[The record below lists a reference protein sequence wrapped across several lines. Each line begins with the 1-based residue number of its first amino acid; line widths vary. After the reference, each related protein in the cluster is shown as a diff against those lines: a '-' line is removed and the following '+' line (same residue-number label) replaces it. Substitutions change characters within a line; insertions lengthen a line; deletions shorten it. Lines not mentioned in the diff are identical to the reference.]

1 MAYQA
6 AVLTAPRSFEMRSIP
21 EPEVAGD
28 DVLIEVRAVNVCPT
42 DIKKWKDDGLADMLG
57 RTPLIL
63 GHEIAGE
70 VIGVGPGVKGIAVG
84 DRVAVDPVIR
94 HKDAAG
100 NEVLAGIGS
109 AAGPVDA
116 NALLLRDRGIG
127 GGFAELVKV
136 PAKNVIPI
144 PDDLSYAAA
153 SLVEPLADVVFSVEA
168 AEPVKGRR
176 CGVFGL
182 GPMGLLHVE
191 TLRHEGAV
199 VIGIDP
205 REDRRAA
212 SKRFGAH
219 EVAAPGSVGELDCAF
234 IVAGGPALAS
244 ASEEALKLLR
254 SDGVLVLFASGP
266 HNATLSF
273 DLNRVH
279 YRRQRIVGVVGFR
292 HPHAGR
298 AIDLLRAGAIN
309 VDRLRQPKISLA
321 ELGRG
326 FAETGAPGTF
336 KFAVDLPGRG
346 G

>member
-1 MAYQA
+1 MAYAA
-6 AVLTAPRSFEMRSIP
+6 AVLAAPRSFELRSLP
-21 EPEVAGD
+21 EPDVTGD
-28 DVLIEVRAVNVCPT
+28 EVLIAVRAVNVCPT

-63 GHEIAGE
+63 GHEIAGD
-70 VIGVGPGVKGIAVG
+70 VVRVGPAAVGISVG

-94 HKDAAG
+94 SRDAAG
-100 NEVLAGIGS
+100 NEVLTGIGS
-109 AAGPVDA
+109 AAGTVDA
-116 NALLLRDRGIG
+116 NALLLKERGIG

-136 PAKNVIPI
+136 PAGNVIPI
-144 PDDLSYAAA
+144 PMDLSYEAA
-153 SLVEPLADVVFSVEA
+153 SLVEPLADVVFSIEA
-168 AEPVKGRR
+168 AETVRGRR

-191 TLRHEGAV
+191 ALHHAGAT

-205 REDRRAA
+205 REDRREAA
-212 SKRFGAH
+212 IAFGADD
-219 EVAAPGSVGELDCAF
+219 VAAPGSIGSVDCAF

-244 ASEEALKLLR
+244 ASEEALKLLN

-266 HNATLSF
+266 QNAALKI

-292 HPHAGR
+292 RHHADG
-298 AIDLLRAGAIN
+298 AIALLRAGAID
-309 VDRLRQPKISLA
+309 VDRLRHPKIPLA
-321 ELGRG
+321 DLGRG
-326 FAETGAPGTF
+326 FAETGTPGTF